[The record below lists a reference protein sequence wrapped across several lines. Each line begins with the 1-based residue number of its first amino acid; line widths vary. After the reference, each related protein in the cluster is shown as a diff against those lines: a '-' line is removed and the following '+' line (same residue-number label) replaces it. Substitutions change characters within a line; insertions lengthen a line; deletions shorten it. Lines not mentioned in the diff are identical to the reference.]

1 MVNTIVKAIQI
12 DHHAGPEQLRLV
24 DIPVGDPG
32 PGEVRIRH
40 KAVWLNFI
48 DVCQRSSLYP
58 FAMPCHALPLP
69 LGMKASG
76 LIDAV
81 GDGVTHLRAGNGLP
95 VPASRRAATAKSG

>member
-24 DIPVGDPG
+24 DIPVGDPS

-40 KAVWLNFI
+40 KAVWLNVI
-48 DVCQRSSLYP
+48 DVCQRSGLYP
-58 FAMPCHALPLP
+58 FAMPMPMPLP
-69 LGMKASG
+69 LGRGMEASG

-81 GDGVTHLRAGNGLP
+81 GNGVTHLRAGDRAAY
-95 VPASRRAATAKSG
+95 ASRRAVTAKRG

>member
-24 DIPVGDPG
+24 DIPVGDPS

-40 KAVWLNFI
+40 KAVWLNVI
-48 DVCQRSSLYP
+48 DVCQRSGLYP
-58 FAMPCHALPLP
+58 FAMHLPLP
-69 LGMKASG
+69 LGRGMGASG

-81 GDGVTHLRAGNGLP
+81 GGGVTHLRAGDRAAY
-95 VPASRRAATAKSG
+95 ASRRAVTAKRG

>member
-40 KAVWLNFI
+40 KAVGLNFI
-48 DVCQRSSLYP
+48 DVCQRGGLYP
-58 FAMPCHALPLP
+58 FAMHLPLP
-69 LGMKASG
+69 LGRGMGASG

-81 GDGVTHLRAGNGLP
+81 GGGVTHLRAGDRAAY
-95 VPASRRAATAKSG
+95 ASRRAVTAKRG